1 MNSGGDNGDAGLV
14 SMSAKQSGKDFILE
28 VCRESTRNRCKRSE
42 SQCRYA
48 HPPPNIHVV
57 DGKVQ
62 CCADFLKV
70 TVCIALTCG
79 FGFTNIVLLAIS

>member
-1 MNSGGDNGDAGLV
+1 MNSGDGLGLGVDDNVKHG
-14 SMSAKQSGKDFILE
+14 GKDFVLE
-28 VCRESTRNRCKRSE
+28 VCRESTKNRCKRPE

-48 HPPPNIHVV
+48 HPPPNIHVT

-70 TVCIALTCG
+70 
-79 FGFTNIVLLAIS
+79 

>member
-1 MNSGGDNGDAGLV
+1 MSYGNGDAN
-14 SMSAKQSGKDFILE
+14 MSIKQSGKDFVLE
-28 VCRESTRNRCKRSE
+28 VCQESVRNRCSRLE

-48 HPPPNIHVV
+48 HPPPNIHIA

-70 TVCIALTCG
+70 IDYHVDHDYTYW
-79 FGFTNIVLLAIS
+79 VLL

>member
-1 MNSGGDNGDAGLV
+1 MNYGNNGDTGHV
-14 SMSAKQSGKDFILE
+14 VKQSGKDFVLE

-48 HPPPNIHVV
+48 HPSPNIQVI

-62 CCADFLKV
+62 CCADFIKV
-70 TVCIALTCG
+70 MDQSHGVIYL
-79 FGFTNIVLLAIS
+79 

>member
-1 MNSGGDNGDAGLV
+1 MNFGNDNGDAGYAN
-14 SMSAKQSGKDFILE
+14 MSAKQSGKDFILE
-28 VCRESTRNRCKRSE
+28 VCRESLGNRCSRLE

-48 HPPPNIHVV
+48 HPPPNIQVT

-70 TVCIALTCG
+70 TDH
-79 FGFTNIVLLAIS
+79 

>member
-1 MNSGGDNGDAGLV
+1 MYSGTDNGDYGNASL
-14 SMSAKQSGKDFILE
+14 SMKPSGRDFVLE

-48 HPPPNIHVV
+48 HAPSYIHVV

-70 TVCIALTCG
+70 QSVSHLCVDL
-79 FGFTNIVLLAIS
+79 V